1 MLQPDL
7 RGDEGRTPQ
16 QGEAERRHAVEHGAA
31 AAGRRRRTQT
41 ATLIAP
47 STDSTWPLT
56 KPAAGL
62 IRNTAAPP
70 RSSRLAQL
78 RIGVRHTTQ
87 ALNGPFSTRA
97 SFRPGGTQVGNGWCS
112 ATNPRWQTYNVKKK

>member
-7 RGDEGRTPQ
+7 RGDDGRTPQ

-47 STDSTWPLT
+47 STDSPWPPT
-56 KPAAGL
+56 KPAAGP
-62 IRNTAAPP
+62 IRNTPAPP
-70 RSSRLAQL
+70 NPDPTSGVSGQRGSVRGAHGGR
-78 RIGVRHTTQ
+78 RII
-87 ALNGPFSTRA
+87 
-97 SFRPGGTQVGNGWCS
+97 
-112 ATNPRWQTYNVKKK
+112 KKKH

>member
-7 RGDEGRTPQ
+7 RGDDGRTPQ

-70 RSSRLAQL
+70 SSSGFAQR
-78 RIGVRHTTQ
+78 RIGVRPTTQ
-87 ALNGPFSTRA
+87 ALNGSFSIRA
-97 SFRPGGTQVGNGWCS
+97 AFIPV
-112 ATNPRWQTYNVKKK
+112 AT